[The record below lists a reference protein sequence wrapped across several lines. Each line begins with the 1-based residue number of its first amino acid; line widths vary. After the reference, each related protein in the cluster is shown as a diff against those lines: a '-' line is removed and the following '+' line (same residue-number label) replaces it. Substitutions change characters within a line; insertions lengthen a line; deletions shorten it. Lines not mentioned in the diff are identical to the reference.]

1 MTGFSLPA
9 RFCAAGVLLALS
21 TLASSGAAQA
31 QQAVIYD
38 DHLANGWASYSWAA
52 VKLDDTALV
61 HAGKDAISVTVAAG
75 SYGALELRIGAFDA
89 SKYKALTFWI
99 NGGPTGGQNSLAV
112 KASVDNK
119 QQGGVPIPKLAAN
132 AWTKIVVPFAGLGIA
147 ATPNVTGFLIQNTDA
162 NAAPTF
168 YVDDIQMTAEKLASS
183 TPPEP
188 PAPTFNVHQGLV
200 RPLAFTGVNISGG
213 EFGDTKPGVT
223 RIYGTNYTYPS
234 ASELDYFAGKGV
246 NIVRFPFHWA
256 DLQPALNGPLNAD
269 VLKRIKGVVS
279 DATGRGVVVL
289 LDPHDYARY
298 YDKVVGSADVPDAA
312 FADFWGKVA
321 AQFKDNPRVWL
332 GLMNEPHDLPKEQW
346 AGAANAA
353 IAGIRAAGAKNLIL
367 VPGISWTGAHSWV
380 ASGNAEAML
389 GIKDSQNHYII
400 EAHQYLD
407 SDSSGTHP
415 AVVSTTI
422 GSERLAQFTAWCRAH
437 HQQAFLSEF
446 GAAASEPA
454 ARAMDDMLS
463 FMEANRDVWVGFT
476 WWSAGAWFGDYMFT
490 VEPKNGQDRPQMSFL
505 RPHLQKAPV
514 GTKAAEGGGG
524 HT

>member
-1 MTGFSLPA
+1 MRGFNLPA
-9 RFCAAGVLLALS
+9 RLFAVGVLLA
-21 TLASSGAAQA
+21 SSGGAHA

-38 DHLANGWASYSWAA
+38 DGLAGGWASYSWAS

-61 HAGKDAISVTVAAG
+61 HSGRDAISATVSAG
-75 SYGALELRIGAFDA
+75 SYGAIELRSAPFSGAT
-89 SKYKALTFWI
+89 YKALTFWI
-99 NGGPTGGQNSLAV
+99 NGGPTGGQGSLAV
-112 KASVDNK
+112 KASVDGK
-119 QQGGVPIPKLAAN
+119 QQGGVPLPKLRAN
-132 AWTKIVVPFAGLGIA
+132 AWTKIVVPFADLGIA
-147 ATPNVTGFLIQNTDA
+147 VTPNVTGFLIQNTDA

-168 YVDDIQMTAEKLASS
+168 YVDDIQMTAERLASS
-183 TPPEP
+183 TPPDP
-188 PAPTFNVHQGLV
+188 PAPTFSVHRGSV

-223 RIYGTNYTYPS
+223 RIYGTNYTYPAS
-234 ASELDYFAGKGV
+234 SELNYFDGKGV
-246 NIVRFPFHWA
+246 NIIRLPFRWT
-256 DLQPALNGPLNAD
+256 DLQPTLNSPLSQP
-269 VLKRIKGVVS
+269 VLDRIKGVVK
-279 DATGRGVVVL
+279 DATDKGIVVL

-298 YDKVVGSADVPDAA
+298 YEKVVGTTDVPDAA

-346 AGAANAA
+346 IRSANAA
-353 IAGIRAAGAKNLIL
+353 IAGIRAAGARNLIL
-367 VPGISWTGAHSWV
+367 VPGIAWTGAHSWV

-389 GIKDSQNHYII
+389 GIRDSQNHYVI

-415 AVVSTTI
+415 AVVSATV

-437 HQQAFLSEF
+437 HQRAFLGEF
-446 GAAASEPA
+446 GAAATEPA
-454 ARAMDDMLS
+454 ARATDDMLN

-476 WWSAGAWFGDYMFT
+476 WWSAGAWWGDYMFT

>member
-1 MTGFSLPA
+1 MRGFNLFA
-9 RFCAAGVLLALS
+9 RFFAAGVLLA
-21 TLASSGAAQA
+21 SSGGAHA

-38 DHLANGWASYSWAA
+38 DRLASGWASYSWAS

-61 HAGKDAISVTVAAG
+61 HGGKDAISAAVSAG
-75 SYGALELRIGAFDA
+75 SYGALELRTAPFSGAE
-89 SKYKALTFWI
+89 YTALTFWI
-99 NGGPTGGQNSLAV
+99 NGGPTGGQGSLAV
-112 KASVDNK
+112 KASVNGK
-119 QQGGVPIPKLAAN
+119 QQGGVPIPKLAAGT
-132 AWTKIVVPFAGLGIA
+132 WTKIVVPFADLGIA
-147 ATPNVTGFLIQNTDA
+147 AAPNVTGFLIQNTDA
-162 NAAPTF
+162 NAAPMF
-168 YVDDIQMTAEKLASS
+168 YVDDIQMTAEKPASS

-188 PAPTFNVHQGLV
+188 PAPAFNVHQGLV

-223 RIYGTNYTYPS
+223 RIYGTNYTYPAS
-234 ASELDYFAGKGV
+234 SELDYFAGKGV

-256 DLQPALNGPLNAD
+256 DLQPTLNGPLKAD
-269 VLKRIKGVVS
+269 VLKRIKDVVA
-279 DATGRGVVVL
+279 DATGRGIVVL

-298 YDKVVGSADVPDAA
+298 YDKVVGTTDVPDAA
-312 FADFWGKVA
+312 FTDFWGKVA
-321 AQFKDNPRVWL
+321 FQFKDNPHVWL
-332 GLMNEPHDLPKEQW
+332 GLMNEPHDPPKEQW
-346 AGAANAA
+346 VGSANAA

-389 GIKDSQNHYII
+389 GIKDSGSHYII

-407 SDSSGTHP
+407 ADSSGTHP
-415 AVVSTTI
+415 EIVSATV
-422 GSERLAQFTAWCRAH
+422 GSERLMQFTGWCRAH
-437 HQQAFLSEF
+437 HQQAFLGEF

-454 ARAMDDMLS
+454 ARATDDMLN

-514 GTKAAEGGGG
+514 GTKAARGGGG